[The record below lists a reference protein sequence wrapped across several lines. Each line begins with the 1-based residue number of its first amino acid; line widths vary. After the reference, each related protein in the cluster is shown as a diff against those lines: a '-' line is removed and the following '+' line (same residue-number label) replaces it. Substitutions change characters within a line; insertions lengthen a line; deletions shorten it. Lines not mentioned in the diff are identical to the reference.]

1 MVVQSI
7 PMIYNVFQ
15 PRMLPTVTRNV
26 TFACTGVARRA
37 PAGGE
42 AGGRGREEK
51 RKEVGEEELGRGCSR
66 IGRDGSRTRCAA
78 NAIKIYRFIDNPVFC
93 LCLKLPLDTNPLSQD
108 ERTTGLVCC
117 KGKTETPEKFRQQ

>member
-66 IGRDGSRTRCAA
+66 IGRDGSRTRCAMPS
-78 NAIKIYRFIDNPVFC
+78 RFIVSSTILF
-93 LCLKLPLDTNPLSQD
+93 SA
-108 ERTTGLVCC
+108 
-117 KGKTETPEKFRQQ
+117 FA